1 MMTFEMTSEPCPTR
15 NEAVVLFLRGAL
27 DIDCT
32 PVLQDEGVRLAEG
45 ACRHLLL
52 VLDGLVHID
61 SKGLGTFL
69 EMRQRMRGKGG
80 TVSMVCTQPNL
91 RRLFRITNLE
101 GLFAFHDS
109 VEAFMQQHAGCSE
122 NAWMP

>member
-1 MMTFEMTSEPCPTR
+1 MAFEIACEPCPPHDDLF
-15 NEAVVLFLRGAL
+15 VLSLHGAL

-32 PVLQDEGVRLAEG
+32 PLLQAEGARLAEG

-52 VLDGLVHID
+52 VLDDLVHID

-69 EMRQRMRGKGG
+69 EMRQRLRGKGG

-101 GLFAFHDS
+101 RLFAFHDS
-109 VEAFMQQHAGCSE
+109 VEAFLRLHGGQPERVSA
-122 NAWMP
+122 P